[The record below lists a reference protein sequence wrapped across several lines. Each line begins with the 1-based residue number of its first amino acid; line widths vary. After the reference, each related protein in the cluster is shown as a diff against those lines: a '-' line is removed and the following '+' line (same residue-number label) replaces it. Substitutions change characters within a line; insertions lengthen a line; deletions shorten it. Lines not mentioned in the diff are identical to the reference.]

1 MAKKEILEYEAM
13 YLIYGNK
20 TMDEA
25 ASALKISTRT
35 LQLHMNKELQQINPE
50 LYQEVRKKLDKIAKE
65 RQILGGKKGKRTTG
79 YDINFINEIADEL
92 INNFKDKSS
101 FLKQVG
107 TTNLRY
113 LSDKYK
119 IPTSTLYEL
128 FMEYLDKDKLDM
140 IKSIFEYNRTIA
152 KRNKNTIDQFDKND
166 FDIMQE
172 DDTGV
177 KKVEGKK
184 RK

>member
-25 ASALKISTRT
+25 ADALKISTRT
-35 LQLHMNKELQQINPE
+35 LQLHINKELKETNPE
-50 LYQEVRKKLDKIAKE
+50 LYKEVRKRLDEISKQ
-65 RQILGGKKGKRTTG
+65 RHSLGGKKGKRTTG
-79 YDINFINEIADEL
+79 YDIEFINQIADEL
-92 INNFKDKSS
+92 IGNFKDKSS

-107 TTNLRY
+107 TTSLRY
-113 LSDKYK
+113 LSDRYK

-128 FMEYLDKDKLDM
+128 FMEYLDKEKLDM

-152 KRNKNTIDQFDKND
+152 KRNKNTFEEFDKND
-166 FDIMQE
+166 FDKVQE
-172 DDTGV
+172 DIGV
-177 KKVEGKK
+177 KKVEKTK